1 MQLRDRARL
10 LLRKARDDEFAVLKL
25 SPDPQS
31 PDPIIGFHAQQAVE
45 KGLKAVLA
53 LNNVV
58 YPRTHDLVLLIDLL
72 KDAGVALPE
81 ALDDV
86 RRLNPFAVTVRY
98 GDLSDE
104 SEEPFDRAWAIES
117 VRGCW
122 PGPRKRCCEGW

>member
-1 MQLRDRARL
+1 MQPRDRARL

-45 KGLKAVLA
+45 KALKAVLA
-53 LNNVV
+53 LNNVA

-86 RRLNPFAVTVRY
+86 RGLNPFAVTVRY

-104 SEEPFDRAWAIES
+104 PEEPFDRGWAIES
-117 VRGCW
+117 VRRMLAW
-122 PGPRKRCCEGW
+122 AEGTVL